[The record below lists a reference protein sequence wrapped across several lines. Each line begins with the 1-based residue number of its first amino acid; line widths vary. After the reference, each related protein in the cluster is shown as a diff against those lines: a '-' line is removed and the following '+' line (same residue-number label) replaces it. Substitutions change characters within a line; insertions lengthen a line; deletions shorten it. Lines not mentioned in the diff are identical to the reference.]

1 MQTELD
7 AENAIIG
14 CLLFDN
20 SSFALVS
27 KILTRDDFKSPKS
40 RAIWDQFAQAASE
53 GRTTDLV
60 IMGPALKKAGVIKA
74 TFELNEMLNHAA
86 LPAMVENYALTLKE
100 SSDRSTL
107 RDLGREI
114 HRRASIDKP
123 ADVVAYATEHL
134 STSRSSALME
144 PVSFADAIEEFRNER
159 QISAH
164 PVGLQ
169 ELQEAMSGGL
179 HFGGTLLIGGDAK
192 SGKTVLTLNFL
203 RECMRLGTPSYVI
216 SRDQLYRHIA
226 GRMWSAE
233 VGVPRDSIRASSL
246 AQEALTPM
254 KNWPLWFHRGEFDID
269 TVCAAVK
276 VACATKGVRVW
287 VLDFL
292 QRIQIKLHGGE
303 KQESGFVRIADRL
316 SDLAQDT
323 NTCGVVISRVTKPS
337 PGGNT
342 QHRFAGEAGV
352 QNACDGMLFVHTMK
366 DANETLKERL
376 DEQYLRTIEVLP
388 GRHWGG
394 STVALMLDGAHD
406 RYLDFKGWSLGQKD
420 AWLEFKRSKK

>member
-1 MQTELD
+1 MPTELD
-7 AENAIIG
+7 AERAIIG

-27 KILTRDDFKSPKS
+27 KILTRDDFVSPKS
-40 RAIWDQFAQAASE
+40 RAIWDQFALADSE

-60 IMGPALKKAGVIKA
+60 VMEPALKQAGVIKA

-86 LPAMVENYALTLKE
+86 LPAMVESYAYTLRE
-100 SSDRSTL
+100 SSDRQKL

-123 ADVVAYATEHL
+123 ADVVAYATEHI
-134 STSRSSALME
+134 STSHSSALME
-144 PVSFADAIEEFRNER
+144 PVSFSDAIDEFRNER
-159 QISAH
+159 QIEAH
-164 PVGLQ
+164 PIGLA
-169 ELQEAMSGGL
+169 ELQDSMNGGL
-179 HFGGTLLIGGDAK
+179 HFAGTLLIGGDAK

-233 VGVPRDSIRASSL
+233 VGVPRDCIRASSL

-254 KNWPLWFHRGEFDID
+254 REWPLWFHRGAFDID
-269 TVCAAVK
+269 TVCASIRVI
-276 VACATKGVRVW
+276 CSTRGVRVW

-292 QRIQIKLHGGE
+292 QRIAIKLHSGE
-303 KQESGFVRIADRL
+303 KQEAAFVRIADRL

-337 PGGNT
+337 QGGNS

-376 DEQYLRTIEVLP
+376 EEQYLRTVEVLP

-394 STVALMLDGAHD
+394 STVALMLDGLHD
-406 RYLDFKGWSLGQKD
+406 RYLDFKDWSLGQKD